1 MTGRFRGFNAG
12 ALGFLRRL
20 KRNNRREWFLEHRT
34 AYDDDL
40 MAPLRALVEEMDVR
54 FARFAPEI
62 MGDSKRSVFRIYRD
76 VRFSKDK
83 SPYKTN
89 AGVWFQHRN
98 ASHGVGSETHGA
110 GAGFY
115 FHLEPGGSFA
125 AGGIWMPPRPTL
137 NAIRDALAARPA
149 EFARLVTA
157 PAFRRRF
164 GALSEEAMLK
174 RLPRGFEEGH
184 PAERWLRYQS
194 FTVSAPLTDAQVQDA
209 KLADRLEA
217 HYAAMLPLVRW
228 INRALGYPPASRR

>member
-1 MTGRFRGFNAG
+1 MTERFRGFPPG

-20 KRNNRREWFLEHRT
+20 RRNNRREWFLEHRA

-40 MAPLRALVEEMDVR
+40 MAPLRAFVEEMDVR

-62 MGDSKRSVFRIYRD
+62 TGDPKRSVFRIYRD

-89 AGVWFQHRN
+89 AGLWFQHRN

-115 FHLEPGGSFA
+115 FHLEPGGSFV

-137 NAIRDALAARPA
+137 NAIRDALAARPS
-149 EFARLVTA
+149 EFTRLVTA

-164 GALSEEAMLK
+164 GALSEEAMRK
-174 RLPRGFEEGH
+174 RLPRGFDEGH
-184 PAERWLRYQS
+184 PAGRWLRYQS
-194 FTVSAPLTDAQVQDA
+194 FTVSAPLTDAQVRDA
-209 KLADRLEA
+209 RLADRAEQ
-217 HYAAMLPLVRW
+217 HYVAMLPMVRW
-228 INRALGYPPASRR
+228 INRALGYPPATRR